1 MNHHED
7 DVPKWQVIAVTTTV
21 FIACAAVGF
30 GLFLVTRAHAF
41 DSGQYEGVDPQIRS
55 WFESVKSRNGVPC
68 CSMADGHQTDFKVDG
83 GGIYFVPIESEW
95 VRVPPEAVITSQ
107 GNPND
112 RAIVWY
118 VTQGQSSGKPH
129 FFIRCFVPVGGV

>member
-1 MNHHED
+1 MND
-7 DVPKWQVIAVTTTV
+7 QDVSPWKLAAVILSV
-21 FIACAAVGF
+21 FTLCAAAGF
-30 GLFLVTRAHAF
+30 GLLMLTRMAHAI
-41 DSGQYEGVDPQIRS
+41 DNGQYEGVDPQIRS
-55 WFESVKSRNGVPC
+55 WFEGVKSKNGVPC

-83 GGIYFVPIESEW
+83 GGIYFVPIADEW